1 MEFLS
6 FRNALNSWQ
15 PIAHLG
21 PTSRPFLSE
30 WKWVTQ
36 KHVTNKL
43 FTTLPWP
50 DLPDDARCLSHAFPT
65 HWYLWGTS
73 LYEIWRGLAQAQA
86 NWWIFRWNQIY
97 IGEEHG
103 PSNSSTGVAFQL
115 SKLMAQHLWSTCSCN
130 YHRPDLVFWRGWQ
143 FLLFLAIIVMIC
155 LQLKCLLLC
164 I

>member
-6 FRNALNSWQ
+6 FQNALNLGQ
-15 PIAHLG
+15 LIAHLG

-36 KHVTNKL
+36 EHVTNKL

-50 DLPDDARCLSHAFPT
+50 DLPDAGCPSHAFPT
-65 HWYLWGTS
+65 RWYLWGTS
-73 LYEIWRGLAQAQA
+73 LYGIWQGPAQAQA

-97 IGEEHG
+97 IGEEHA
-103 PSNSSTGVAFQL
+103 PSNSLIGVAFQL
-115 SKLMAQHLWSTCSCN
+115 SKSMGQHLWSTCSCH
-130 YHRPDLVFWRGWQ
+130 YHWPDLVWRGWQ
-143 FLLFLAIIVMIC
+143 FLLFFAIIVMIC
-155 LQLKCLLLC
+155 LQLRCLLLC